1 MSDIERSLREELAT
15 LPVIDAHEHLRTHDG
30 CTPQHGVTDFFL
42 RAYLGSL
49 LPYADTELAARIQDT
64 SRSDRDRWAD
74 LVRLWPLVRYS
85 GYGQVLASMLRAWG
99 LSEELEPGSYDAIRA
114 RLQDR
119 RPEMSQGA
127 YQEAHIAGSVTH
139 YLAHPSVGGLA
150 NVEDFLAGRLPFDA
164 DIHPLLGTLPLHEF
178 NTRADIELLEQVCGA
193 SIGSLEE
200 LVMAV
205 EGLIDRCASLGIVG
219 LKDHAAYT
227 RGLDFGRPC
236 WDPADMELQR
246 LLRGERFEGGARSL
260 SDYLFDRI
268 LKAAID
274 HSLPV
279 AIHTGFL
286 VGTADPK
293 ANLRHFASILRAYPT
308 VRFDLY
314 HLNAPWYEDLFAILR
329 SFPNTWANCC
339 WAHAMDPAGTV
350 QFLHAALRSIPP
362 NHVIGFG
369 GDFFDSPE
377 PVLAHLEIALDHL
390 AAVLGEA
397 VHSDW
402 MSRGGAL
409 EIAHLWLYEAPRAL
423 YGLFAV

>member
-1 MSDIERSLREELAT
+1 MDTDIELREELAT
-15 LPVIDAHEHLRTHDG
+15 LPVIDGHEHLRTHDG
-30 CTPQHGVTDFFL
+30 CTPQTDITDFFL

-49 LPYADTELAARIQDT
+49 LPYADTALAARIHDT
-64 SRSDRDRWAD
+64 SRNDRDRWAD
-74 LVRLWPLVRYS
+74 LTRIWPLVRYT
-85 GYGQVLASMLRAWG
+85 GYGQVMARMLRAWG
-99 LSEELEPGSYDAIRA
+99 LSEELEPGSYDIIRA
-114 RLQDR
+114 HLQDR
-119 RPEMSQGA
+119 SPEMSRGA
-127 YQEAHIAGSVTH
+127 YQQAHIAGSLTH

-150 NVEDFLAGRLPFDA
+150 NVGDFLAGRLPFDA

-178 NTRADIELLEQVCGA
+178 YTRADIELLEQVCGV

-200 LVMAV
+200 LEKAV
-205 EGLIDRCASLGIVG
+205 EGLIDRCVSLGIVG

-227 RGLDFGRPC
+227 RGLDLGKPC
-236 WDPADMELQR
+236 WDAADVELQR
-246 LLRGERFEGGARSL
+246 LLRGERFDGGARCL

-268 LKAAID
+268 LRAAND
-274 HSLPV
+274 HNLPV

-293 ANLRHFASILRAYPT
+293 ANLRHFVSILKAYPT
-308 VRFDLY
+308 VRFDIY

-329 SFPNTWANCC
+329 SFANTWANCC

-350 QFLHAALRSIPP
+350 QFLRVALRSIPP

-377 PVLAHLEIALDHL
+377 PVLAHLDIALDHL

-397 VHSDW
+397 VRSGW
-402 MSRGGAL
+402 MSRSSAL
-409 EIAHLWLYEAPRAL
+409 EVARLWLYEAPRAL